1 MIIRTIDKQILLTLV
16 SNYNWDPIPR
26 EVVDHWIKMHGKNI
40 TIEPEETD
48 SSHTT
53 RAPAT
58 KNLGMTPG
66 HRTSNRPAARK
77 SVRKIQN
84 KITKLM
90 RAENYLGS
98 LFVKFEIFINI

>member
-26 EVVDHWIKMHGKNI
+26 EVIDHWVKMHGKNI

-53 RAPAT
+53 RDCDPESG
-58 KNLGMTPG
+58 NDPG
-66 HRTSNRPAARK
+66 SSDVQSTDGAQECEEN
-77 SVRKIQN
+77 IEQN
-84 KITKLM
+84 NETN
-90 RAENYLGS
+90 EG
-98 LFVKFEIFINI
+98 

>member
-26 EVVDHWIKMHGKNI
+26 EVVDHWMKMHGKNI

-53 RAPAT
+53 RACDQ
-58 KNLGMTPG
+58 KSENDPG
-66 HRTSNRPAARK
+66 SSDVQSAGCAQECEEKTE
-77 SVRKIQN
+77 QN
-84 KITKLM
+84 NETN
-90 RAENYLGS
+90 EG
-98 LFVKFEIFINI
+98 

>member
-26 EVVDHWIKMHGKNI
+26 EVIDHWVKMHGKNI

-53 RAPAT
+53 RAYDQ
-58 KNLGMTPG
+58 KSEDDPG
-66 HRTSNRPAARK
+66 SSDVQSTNGAQECEGK
-77 SVRKIQN
+77 TEQN
-84 KITKLM
+84 NETN
-90 RAENYLGS
+90 EG
-98 LFVKFEIFINI
+98 

>member
-26 EVVDHWIKMHGKNI
+26 EVIDHWIKMHGKNI

-53 RAPAT
+53 RARDQ
-58 KNLGMTPG
+58 KSGDDPG
-66 HRTSNRPAARK
+66 S
-77 SVRKIQN
+77 SDIQS
-84 KITKLM
+84 TDG
-90 RAENYLGS
+90 AQECEENTEQNNETNEG
-98 LFVKFEIFINI
+98 

>member
-26 EVVDHWIKMHGKNI
+26 EVIDHWVKMHGKNI

-53 RAPAT
+53 RASDQ
-58 KNLGMTPG
+58 KSGDDPG
-66 HRTSNRPAARK
+66 SSDVQSTDGAR
-77 SVRKIQN
+77 V
-84 KITKLM
+84 
-90 RAENYLGS
+90 
-98 LFVKFEIFINI
+98 

>member
-26 EVVDHWIKMHGKNI
+26 EVVDHWMKMHGKNI

-53 RAPAT
+53 RACDQKSRNDPGPSDVQSTDGAQECE
-58 KNLGMTPG
+58 KNTE
-66 HRTSNRPAARK
+66 
-77 SVRKIQN
+77 QN
-84 KITKLM
+84 NETN
-90 RAENYLGS
+90 ES
-98 LFVKFEIFINI
+98 

>member
-26 EVVDHWIKMHGKNI
+26 EVIDHWVKMHGKNI

-53 RAPAT
+53 RACDQ
-58 KNLGMTPG
+58 KSGDDLGPSDVQSTG
-66 HRTSNRPAARK
+66 GAQECEEKTE
-77 SVRKIQN
+77 QN
-84 KITKLM
+84 NETN
-90 RAENYLGS
+90 EG
-98 LFVKFEIFINI
+98 